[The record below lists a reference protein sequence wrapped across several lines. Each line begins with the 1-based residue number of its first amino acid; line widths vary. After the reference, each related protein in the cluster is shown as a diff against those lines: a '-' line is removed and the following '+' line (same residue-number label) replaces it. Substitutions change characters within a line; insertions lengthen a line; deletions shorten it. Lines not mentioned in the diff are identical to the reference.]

1 MNMND
6 KLKIIGICG
15 SLRKGSYNLMAL
27 RVAEK
32 NFPPDVEFEIVEIG
46 NLPFFNQDLEENPP
60 TAVISFRQKIKDAE
74 AILFAVNE
82 HNYSVS
88 SVLKNAI
95 EWASRPYRD
104 AVLNKKPVAIMGASN
119 GQVGTARAQYHL
131 RQMLVQTDSYALNRP
146 EVMIS
151 FAEKKFDLEGNLH
164 DEKTLQKIK
173 DLIVVLIDWTIK
185 FK

>member
-1 MNMND
+1 MNN

-27 RVAEK
+27 NVAGK
-32 NFPPDVEFEIVEIG
+32 NFPPNVEFEIVEIG
-46 NLPFFNQDLEENPP
+46 NLPLFNQDLEQNPP
-60 TAVISFRQKIKDAE
+60 ESVTNFRQKIKEAN

-88 SVLKNAI
+88 SVLKNTI
-95 EWASRPYRD
+95 EWASRPSKD
-104 AVLNKKPVAIMGASN
+104 AVLNKKPVAMMGASN

-146 EVMIS
+146 EIMIS
-151 FAEKKFDLEGNLH
+151 FAQEKFDSEGNLH

-173 DLIVVLIDWTIK
+173 DLIAALINWTEK

>member
-1 MNMND
+1 MND

-15 SLRKGSYNLMAL
+15 SLRKASYNLMTL
-27 RVAEK
+27 RIAGK
-32 NFPPDVEFEIVEIG
+32 NFPPNVEFEIVEIG
-46 NLPFFNQDLEENPP
+46 NLPLFNQDLEQNPP
-60 TAVISFRQKIKDAE
+60 NTVTSFREKIKNTD

-95 EWASRPYRD
+95 EWASRPYKD
-104 AVLNKKPVAIMGASN
+104 AVLNKKPIAMMGASN

-131 RQMLVQTDSYALNRP
+131 RQMLVQTDSYPLNRP

-151 FAEKKFDLEGNLH
+151 FAQEKFDSEGNLH

-173 DLIVVLIDWTIK
+173 NLVTELIDWTIK
-185 FK
+185 LK